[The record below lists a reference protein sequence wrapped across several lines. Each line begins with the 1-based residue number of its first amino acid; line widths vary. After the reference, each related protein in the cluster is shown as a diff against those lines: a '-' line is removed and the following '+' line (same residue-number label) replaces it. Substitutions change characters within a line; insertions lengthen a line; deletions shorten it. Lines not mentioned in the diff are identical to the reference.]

1 MASFIYYFMISFS
14 LAGWTG
20 LSLLIVTV
28 QMLLD
33 AKKQLEEVIEGKL
46 ADAASSNDHT
56 TVLRFVR
63 LYAPLQLK
71 VSILCLAS

>member
-1 MASFIYYFMISFS
+1 
-14 LAGWTG
+14 
-20 LSLLIVTV
+20 
-28 QMLLD
+28 MLLD
-33 AKKQLEEVIEGKL
+33 AKKQLKEVIEGKL

-71 VSILCLAS
+71 VSSFAWPIAMQLTKAWFTCGHFSRLLMSTFHH